1 MSLDSD
7 YLVDRRRMRRK
18 VTFWRVLAFLAV
30 LLAVLGLA
38 VALGGRDLFRAGQ
51 AQIARVKIDG
61 VITGDQRTL
70 DLLKRIRE
78 SNVVKAV
85 LVEID
90 SPGGTVTGSEAVY
103 SALREVAAKKPTVA
117 VVDGLAASGGY
128 IAAMGTDRIVAR
140 ETSLVGSIG
149 VLFQYP
155 DVVGLLDKLGVKM
168 EAIKSAPLKAT
179 PNPFEPTT
187 PEQRAAVMS
196 IIDSTYGWFKNLVTT
211 RRGISGEQLA
221 VVSDGR
227 VWTGQQALP
236 LKLIDEIGNEQTAI
250 DWLAREKGL
259 SKDLPVHEW
268 KRQDVSGRFGLW
280 SLAAAALRQ
289 GGLSEAAALVGGLE
303 RAQDAVRLDG
313 LLTLWHPSL
322 GKE

>member
-1 MSLDSD
+1 MSLDSN

-18 VTFWRVLAFLAV
+18 VTFWRVLAFLAALV
-30 LLAVLGLA
+30 AVLGLA
-38 VALGGRDLFRAGQ
+38 AALGGRDLLRAGQ

-78 SNVVKAV
+78 SNLVKAV

-90 SPGGTVTGSEAVY
+90 SPGGTVTGSEAIY
-103 SALREVAAKKPTVA
+103 DALREVAAKKPTVA

-168 EAIKSAPLKAT
+168 EAIKSAPLKAA

-196 IIDSTYGWFKNLVTT
+196 IIDSTYGWFKNLVTV

-236 LKLIDEIGNEQTAI
+236 LRLIDEIGTEKTAI
-250 DWLAREKGL
+250 DWLAKEKGL
-259 SKDLPVHEW
+259 SKDLPVREW

-280 SLAAAALRQ
+280 SLATAALRQ
-289 GGLSEAAALVGGLE
+289 AGLSEAATLAEGID
-303 RAQDAVRLDG
+303 RAQEAVRLDG
-313 LLTLWHPSL
+313 LLALWHPSL
-322 GKE
+322 GK